1 MAILSFSGAKRRA
14 RPKTGR
20 SLVGIKCCTPFLTTA
35 VEKGGFKRSGN
46 SLRTL
51 RNLLLVGSTSVRW
64 LVVAELIEQ
73 ELIEQEIPE
82 NVSASIKRW
91 FRMSTS
97 RLCWRKKSAPR
108 SERLTSAAMRRA
120 WKMRPPKRRGTM

>member
-1 MAILSFSGAKRRA
+1 MPIFSISRNSALAILSFSGAKRRA
-14 RPKTGR
+14 RAKTGR
-20 SLVGIKCCTPFLTTA
+20 SLVGIKCCTPCLTTA
-35 VEKGGFKRSGN
+35 VEKVGFKRSGN

-51 RNLLLVGSTSVRW
+51 RNLLLVGSTSARW
-64 LVVAELIEQ
+64 LVVA

-97 RLCWRKKSAPR
+97 NQRQEASV
-108 SERLTSAAMRRA
+108 
-120 WKMRPPKRRGTM
+120 